1 MSSIEQQE
9 HLEKKRKAL
18 RKKDNI
24 MAELRQN
31 EKWLNRKTYYGK
43 INKEFQG
50 KMEQVQT
57 LTALQYIDEL
67 KKHIKYEVQQN
78 SIEDNRK

>member
-1 MSSIEQQE
+1 MKSEM
-9 HLEKKRKAL
+9 

-31 EKWLNRKTYYGK
+31 EKRLNRKTYYGK
-43 INKEFQG
+43 MNKEFQV

-57 LTALQYIDEL
+57 HTALQYIDEL
-67 KKHIKYEVQQN
+67 EKHIKYEVQQN